1 MKKKFCS
8 FVLEIELIKLKLS
21 RLRNLWGFPLK
32 LDEKNSYF
40 FLQKIL
46 ENKFGKTDQLFSV
59 SIVNLDICLTL
70 SLVPLPAVDM
80 AWVINF

>member
-70 SLVPLPAVDM
+70 SLVPLPAADM